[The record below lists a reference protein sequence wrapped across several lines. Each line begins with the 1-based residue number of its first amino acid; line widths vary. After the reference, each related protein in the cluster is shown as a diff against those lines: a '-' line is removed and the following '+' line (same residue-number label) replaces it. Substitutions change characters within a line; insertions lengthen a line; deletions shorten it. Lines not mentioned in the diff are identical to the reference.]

1 MENIKTLKRGE
12 SLFQSGQFGSV
23 WRLIQGLVRIER
35 QGHDGPTLVQL
46 ALPGDLLGIESLFE
60 EPYVYSVTALT
71 PVVASKQVL
80 NFELSRFS
88 VITQGY
94 LQQQRRMHDMMKMRT
109 GCVAERIAYLLKLL
123 SLKTD
128 GSQSS
133 LERRD
138 LPVLKDLACIV
149 DSSAETVCRELN
161 AFMPA
166 RVYQRPPRHLWADRQ
181 PFALVA

>member
-1 MENIKTLKRGE
+1 MEKIKTLRRGE
-12 SLFQSGQFGSV
+12 SLFHSGQFGSV
-23 WRLIQGLVRIER
+23 WRLIRGLVRIER
-35 QGHDGPTLVQL
+35 QGQDGHTLVQL

-60 EPYVYSVTALT
+60 EPYVFSVTALT
-71 PVVASKQVL
+71 PVVANEQVL

-123 SLKTD
+123 SLQPD

-133 LERRD
+133 LDRRG

-149 DSSAETVCRELN
+149 DTSAETVCRELN

-166 RVYQRPPRHLWADRQ
+166 RVYQRPPL
-181 PFALVA
+181 ALVA